1 MINVWIGMTRLIII
15 KKGGAMLVDLI
26 SLKNITILSL
36 LCLTI
41 NISARASM
49 TVEED
54 RISKAR
60 NEMPDLFESFR
71 SQVNDIKSSC
81 KKKDTYARLSACVEN
96 AGIKIWESA
105 KNQIS
110 STLDDRPLYWN
121 RLILTQFLRNAEF
134 DFEPSSEQRL
144 DLIERLENSSRGR
157 TKLVFKKGLHHKI
170 LLTGFD
176 PFLLDRHIDQSNP
189 SGVAA
194 LMLDDKSIT
203 FGDIKAEIK
212 TVLFPVR
219 FDDFDA
225 GELESLLRPFYQ
237 DGSIDMIVTVSM
249 GRENFDLEHYP
260 GRRRSSE
267 APDNLN
273 QYSGGSAKNPIVPM
287 LKGGLL
293 EGAEFYEFSL
303 PYAAIMKAEKDSPY
317 KINDRRIVSTL
328 EGSETI
334 SSLSQLK
341 NAIAVRG
348 GGGGYLSNEISYRSV
363 RLASLYQSDIR
374 TGHIH
379 TPRIVSFNKKEIKD
393 IVEQL
398 EKMIRY
404 SLDSLESEK
413 R

>member
-1 MINVWIGMTRLIII
+1 MR
-15 KKGGAMLVDLI
+15 VDLI

-36 LCLTI
+36 LCLTM
-41 NISARASM
+41 NISASTSM
-49 TVEED
+49 TVEEN

-60 NEMPDLFESFR
+60 NDMPDLFESSR
-71 SQVNDIKSSC
+71 AQINGIKSSC
-81 KKKDTYARLSACVEN
+81 KKKGTYATLSTCVEN
-96 AGIKIWESA
+96 AGIKIWENA
-105 KNQIS
+105 KNQVS

-121 RLILTQFLRNAEF
+121 RLTLTHFLRSAAF

-144 DLIERLENSSRGR
+144 DLIETLENSSRGR
-157 TKLVFKKGLHHKI
+157 LKLVFKKGLHYKI

-194 LMLDDKSIT
+194 LMLDDKLLT
-203 FGDIKAEIK
+203 FGDKKAEIQ
-212 TVLFPVR
+212 TVLYPVR

-225 GELESLLRPFYQ
+225 GELEKFLRPFYQ
-237 DGSIDMIVTVSM
+237 NGSIDMIVTVSM

-273 QYSGGSAKNPIVPM
+273 KYSGGSSKNPIVPM
-287 LKGGLL
+287 LQDKLL

-303 PYAAIMKAEKDSPY
+303 PYAAIMKAGKDSPY

-328 EGSETI
+328 DGTKTI

-341 NAIAVRG
+341 NAVAVRG

-363 RLASLYQSDIR
+363 RLARLYQSEIR

-379 TPRIVSFNKKEIKD
+379 TPSIVSFNKEEIKG
-393 IVEQL
+393 IVTQL
-398 EKMIRY
+398 EKMIRH
-404 SLDSLESEK
+404 SLESLESEK
-413 R
+413 